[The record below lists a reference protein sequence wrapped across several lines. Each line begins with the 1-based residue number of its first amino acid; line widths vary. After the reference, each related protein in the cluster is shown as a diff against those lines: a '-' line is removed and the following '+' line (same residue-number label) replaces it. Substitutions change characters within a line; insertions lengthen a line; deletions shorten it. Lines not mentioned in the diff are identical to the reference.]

1 MKLSSA
7 KVPKESKGASSPS
20 YGGHNSNSKR
30 RSSTHTILPFQQPDN
45 QLEQWS
51 SVSVDMHNKNNNNT
65 NTNTNNH
72 HHQPQNSH
80 TSTSRSS
87 DNYSAGGGGGGGE
100 DNNKWASRLLKECAR
115 AISDKDS
122 SKIHHL
128 LWMLNELSSPYGDC
142 DQKLASYF
150 LQALFCKATESG
162 QRCYKTLTS
171 VAEKGN
177 SFDSAR
183 KLILKFQEVSPWT
196 TFGHVASNGAI
207 LEALD
212 GETKLHIIDISNT
225 LCTQWPTLLEALA
238 TRNDDTPHLKL
249 TVVVTANIVRSVMK
263 EISQRMEKFA
273 RLMGVP
279 FEFNVISG
287 LNHLGELTK
296 EALGVSDDEAIAVN
310 CIGALRR
317 VAVEERGAVIRMF
330 KSLGPKVV
338 TVVEEE
344 ADFSSTRYDFVGC
357 FEECLRFYTLYFEM
371 LEESFNP
378 TSNEKL
384 MLERECSRSIVRI
397 LACDNDNNDEDDN
410 NNNNGG
416 GECER
421 RERGSQWS
429 ERLKEAAFSPVGFSD
444 DVVDDVKALLKRYKA
459 GWALAQPHQDETG
472 LYLTWKEEPAVWASA
487 WKP

>member
-7 KVPKESKGASSPS
+7 KVPRESKGASQSH
-20 YGGHNSNSKR
+20 GGHHNSKR
-30 RSSTHTILPFQQPDN
+30 KSGYTILPFQPADQP
-45 QLEQWS
+45 EQWS
-51 SVSVDMHNKNNNNT
+51 SVAVDMHNNNI
-65 NTNTNNH
+65 NNH
-72 HHQPQNSH
+72 QQPQNSH

-87 DNYSAGGGGGGGE
+87 DYSAGAAEPCATG
-100 DNNKWASRLLKECAR
+100 NKWASRLLTECAR

-128 LWMLNELSSPYGDC
+128 LWMLNELASPYGDS

-171 VAEKGN
+171 VAEKGH

-196 TFGHVASNGAI
+196 TFGHVAANGAI

-238 TRNDDTPHLKL
+238 TRNDETPHLKL

-287 LNHLGELTK
+287 LNNLGELTK
-296 EALGVSDDEAIAVN
+296 EALGVLDDEAIAVN

-317 VAVEERGAVIRMF
+317 VAVEERGAVIQMF
-330 KSLGPKVV
+330 QSLGPKIV

-344 ADFSSTRYDFVGC
+344 ADFSSTRYDFVRC

-371 LEESFNP
+371 LDESFSP

-384 MLERECSRSIVRI
+384 MLERECSRSIVRV
-397 LACDNDNNDEDDN
+397 LACDNEQE
-410 NNNNGG
+410 NGG

-429 ERLKEAAFSPVGFSD
+429 DRLKEAFSPVGFSD
-444 DVVDDVKALLKRYKA
+444 DVVDDVKALLKRYRA
-459 GWALAQPHQDETG
+459 GWTLAQLHQDETG
-472 LYLTWKEEPAVWASA
+472 LCLTWKDEPVVWASA

>member
-1 MKLSSA
+1 MVISSGRHA
-7 KVPKESKGASSPS
+7 Q
-20 YGGHNSNSKR
+20 H
-30 RSSTHTILPFQQPDN
+30 H
-45 QLEQWS
+45 
-51 SVSVDMHNKNNNNT
+51 
-65 NTNTNNH
+65 TNN

-80 TSTSRSS
+80 TSASRSS
-87 DNYSAGGGGGGGE
+87 DYSAGSEPRATG
-100 DNNKWASRLLKECAR
+100 NKWASRLLRECAR

-128 LWMLNELSSPYGDC
+128 LWMLNELASPYGDC

-150 LQALFCKATESG
+150 FQALFCKATESG
-162 QRCYKTLTS
+162 HRCYKTLTS

-196 TFGHVASNGAI
+196 TFGHVAANGAI

-212 GETKLHIIDISNT
+212 GENKLHIIDISNT
-225 LCTQWPTLLEALA
+225 LCTQWPALLEALA
-238 TRNDDTPHLKL
+238 TRNDETPHLKL
-249 TVVVTANIVRSVMK
+249 TVVRTANIVRSIMK
-263 EISQRMEKFA
+263 EISQRMKKFA

-279 FEFNVISG
+279 FEINVISG

-296 EALGVSDDEAIAVN
+296 EVLGVHEDEAVAVN
-310 CIGALRR
+310 CIGTLRR
-317 VAVEERGAVIRMF
+317 VAVEERGAVIQMF
-330 KSLGPKVV
+330 QSLGPKVV

-344 ADFSSTRYDFVGC
+344 ADFSNTRYDFVSC

-371 LEESFNP
+371 LEDSFVP

-384 MLERECSRSIVRI
+384 MLERECSRSIVRV
-397 LACDNDNNDEDDN
+397 LACDDDQDS
-410 NNNNGG
+410 G

-421 RERGSQWS
+421 RERGSQWFD
-429 ERLKEAAFSPVGFSD
+429 RLKEAFSPVGFSE

-459 GWALAQPHQDETG
+459 GWALAQPHQNETG
-472 LYLTWKEEPAVWASA
+472 LYLTWKEEHAVWASA
-487 WKP
+487 WKL